1 MRRNIFWKIPLGQVA
16 VVCVLVGAWQLLAM
30 RAGPVFLPGPASAL
44 STLLDGLHRR
54 WMVPHLWTTLLE
66 VLGGY
71 AWAVAIGLS
80 LGFLLGASPLLFG
93 AYESPLLNLYA
104 IPKVTLF
111 PLFLAAFKLGISSK
125 IAFGAFHGLFPV
137 AIYTWTAMRTM
148 NPVHLKVARVL
159 GLGPLATFRRVV
171 FPAVLP
177 GIVTGLRLG
186 FNLTLLGVVLGEMFA
201 SRAGMG
207 FLLMS
212 FGAAF
217 DASRILAVILVLFM
231 IALIGNAILLALE
244 RRVKGVPELHLH
256 VS

>member
-1 MRRNIFWKIPLGQVA
+1 MRNLSWRIRLGQAAVMVA
-16 VVCVLVGAWQLLAM
+16 FVLAWQLLSL
-30 RAGPVFLPGPASAL
+30 RAGPVFLPGPASAI
-44 STLLDGLHRR
+44 STLLDSLQRG
-54 WMVPHLWTTLLE
+54 WMIPHLGTTLVE
-66 VLGGY
+66 ILGGY

-80 LGFLLGASPLLFG
+80 LGFSLGASPLLLG
-93 AYESPLLNLYA
+93 AYEGPLLNLYA
-104 IPKVTLF
+104 VPKVTLF
-111 PLFLAAFKLGISSK
+111 PLFLAAFKLGIASK

-148 NPVHLKVARVL
+148 NPVHLKVARALRLSPVD
-159 GLGPLATFRRVV
+159 TFWRVV

-217 DASRILAVILVLFM
+217 DASRILAVILALFM
-231 IALIGNAILLALE
+231 LALIANALLLTLE
-244 RRVKGVPELHLH
+244 RRIKGVPEVHLR

>member
-1 MRRNIFWKIPLGQVA
+1 MRDLSWRIRLGQA
-16 VVCVLVGAWQLLAM
+16 VVMVVLVLAWQLLSL

-44 STLLDGLHRR
+44 STLLDGLQRG
-54 WMVPHLWTTLLE
+54 WMIPHLWTTLVE
-66 VLGGY
+66 ILGGY
-71 AWAVAIGLS
+71 AWAVGIGLS
-80 LGFLLGASPLLFG
+80 LGFSLGASPLLLG
-93 AYESPLLNLYA
+93 AYEGPLLNLYA
-104 IPKVTLF
+104 VPKVTLF
-111 PLFLAAFKLGISSK
+111 PLFLAAFKLGIASK

-148 NPVHLKVARVL
+148 NPVHLKVARALRLSPVD
-159 GLGPLATFRRVV
+159 TFWRVV

-217 DASRILAVILVLFM
+217 DASRILAVILALFM
-231 IALIGNAILLALE
+231 IALIANALLLALE
-244 RRVKGVPELHLH
+244 RRVRGVPEVHLR